1 MKPITQ
7 QKQLVDVRE
16 QAAML
21 SISTRHLHDLTRDR
35 IVPSVRLGRAL
46 RYNPQAVIAA
56 LEANTANLLEAK
68 QAKAKRKA

>member
-1 MKPITQ
+1 MKPIIQ

-16 QAAML
+16 QAALL
-21 SISTRHLHDLTRDR
+21 SISIRHLHYLTRDR

-68 QAKAKRKA
+68 QAKAKQES

>member
-1 MKPITQ
+1 MKTIIQ

-56 LEANTANLLEAK
+56 LEANTASLLEAK

>member
-1 MKPITQ
+1 MNPIQ

-35 IVPSVRLGRAL
+35 IVPSVRLGRSL

-56 LEANTANLLEAK
+56 LEINTAK
-68 QAKAKRKA
+68 ISQANPSKAKRKV

>member
-1 MKPITQ
+1 MNPIQ

-21 SISTRHLHDLTRDR
+21 SISTRHLHYLTAAK
-35 IVPSVRLGRAL
+35 IVPSVRLGRSL

-56 LEANTANLLEAK
+56 LELNTQK
-68 QAKAKRKA
+68 ISKIKSPKAKAKIK

>member
-1 MKPITQ
+1 MKPIQ

-35 IVPSVRLGRAL
+35 IVPCVRLGRSL

-56 LEANTANLLEAK
+56 IEIYTAK
-68 QAKAKRKA
+68 ISQAKPSQAKRKA